1 MHWLQRFAYCPACGA
16 EVFEENDF
24 KSKRCGQCGFTF
36 YLNAAAAVVAIIEN
50 PLGEL
55 LVARRRCEPA
65 RGTLD
70 LPGGFVDPG
79 EPLEQALLREVEEE
93 TNLRLSTPPVYLFSL
108 PNVYRFSGMD
118 IPTTDAFFHVRLE
131 GECSVIA
138 NDDVDALMW
147 VKKKD
152 IDPMQ
157 FGLQSIR
164 KGLSKWLAGAQK
176 HS

>member
-16 EVFEENDF
+16 EAFEENDF
-24 KSKRCGQCGFTF
+24 KSKRCERCGFTF

-50 PLGEL
+50 PIGEL

-93 TNLRLSTPPVYLFSL
+93 TSLRLFISPVYLFSL

-118 IPTTDAFFHVRLE
+118 IPTTDAFFHVRLA
-131 GECSVIA
+131 GECSVMA
-138 NDDVDALMW
+138 NDDVDALIW

-152 IDPMQ
+152 IDPQQ

-164 KGLSKWLAGAQK
+164 KGLSKWLTGAQK